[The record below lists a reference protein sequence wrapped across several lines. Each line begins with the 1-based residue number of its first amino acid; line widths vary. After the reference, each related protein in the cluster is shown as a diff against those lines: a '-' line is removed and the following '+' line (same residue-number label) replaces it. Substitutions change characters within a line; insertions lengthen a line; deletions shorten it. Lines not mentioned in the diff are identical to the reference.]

1 VRFRSRVYIIILL
14 GAITACITTPDEV
27 VIAPI
32 HQALTAG
39 NASEVQKAAANKNQ
53 LSALNEYGE
62 TPLLYAVKYRKTDL
76 VDILLSK
83 GADPNAQN
91 PTNGET
97 PLIVA
102 VKKNNDFMV
111 KKLLKAGAQSDV
123 LDNEGT
129 SPLKWAI
136 RKNHVTIV
144 KTILADIGA
153 NNTELPSSVLEASAF
168 GRTEVLSYLL
178 SIGTPVNARSARGE
192 TPLILAARFGHI
204 KTIRKLISIGVDLN
218 TLDVDGA
225 SGLTWAARLDQADVV
240 DALSKAGAAVNPV
253 DSAGFTP
260 LAHAVRL
267 GHAEVVNVLI
277 ARQASVNLVLP
288 KGLSMMY
295 WAAFQEHIAEQ
306 LYISNAEIRKIENN
320 EVEPL
325 VAAVRYLWLARFYE
339 GKLLNKAGNQV
350 QDKDNVKKCYEW
362 SALFFDKASEQY
374 DGIAKDIKSA
384 ERWAKITAFFLA
396 AAAETASQVQAEM
409 QARQMA
415 EISALGQASSRGT
428 GLPGYYSALAAN
440 RRVYTPTA
448 TIPQLTAYSTGSQG
462 TGLSG
467 YYSALGSNRSV
478 YTPTTTYP
486 QLTADSKG
494 SSPMAT
500 GDSSP
505 FFEMEANK
513 CSQSAMACRE
523 IIKCYDTGDP
533 RSPAI
538 AECTKTA
545 VEGIRYLK

>member
-1 VRFRSRVYIIILL
+1 MRFRSWVYIIILL
-14 GAITACITTPDEV
+14 VAITACITTPDEV

-53 LSALNEYGE
+53 LSALNKYGE
-62 TPLLYAVKYRKTDL
+62 TPLLYAVKYRKADL

-97 PLIVA
+97 PFIVA
-102 VKKNNDFMV
+102 VKKNDDFMV
-111 KKLLKAGAQSDV
+111 KTLLKAGAKSDV

-136 RKNHVTIV
+136 RKNHVPMV
-144 KTILADIGA
+144 KTIVAYIGTD
-153 NNTELPSSVLEASAF
+153 NTELPAAVLEAAAF

-178 SIGTPVNARSARGE
+178 SIGAPVNARSARGE

-204 KTIRKLISIGVDLN
+204 ETIRKLISIGVDLN

-225 SGLTWAARLDQADVV
+225 SGLTWAARLGQADVV
-240 DALSKAGAAVNPV
+240 DALSNVGAAIDPV

-277 ARQASVNLVLP
+277 SRQASVNLGLP

-295 WAAFQEHIAEQ
+295 LAAFQEHIAEQ

-320 EVEPL
+320 EVEL
-325 VAAVRYLWLARFYE
+325 LGEALRYLWLARFYE

-350 QDKDNVKKCYEW
+350 HDKDNVKKCYEW

-374 DGIAKDIKSA
+374 DAIAKDIKNA
-384 ERWAKITAFFLA
+384 EWWAKVFGVLVIAVGDTAN
-396 AAAETASQVQAEM
+396 QWQAEM
-409 QARQMA
+409 QARQMG
-415 EISALGQASSRGT
+415 EIKALGQASSH
-428 GLPGYYSALAAN
+428 
-440 RRVYTPTA
+440 
-448 TIPQLTAYSTGSQG
+448 G

-467 YYSALGSNRSV
+467 YYSGLGANRSV
-478 YTPTTTYP
+478 YTPTTTTP
-486 QLTADSKG
+486 QLTANSTG

-500 GDSSP
+500 SDSST
-505 FFEMEANK
+505 FYVKEANK
-513 CSQSAMACRE
+513 CRQSAMACRE
-523 IIKCYDTGDP
+523 MIKCYDTGDP
-533 RSPAI
+533 MSPVI
-538 AECTKTA
+538 AVCTKTA
-545 VEGIRYLK
+545 VKGIRYLK